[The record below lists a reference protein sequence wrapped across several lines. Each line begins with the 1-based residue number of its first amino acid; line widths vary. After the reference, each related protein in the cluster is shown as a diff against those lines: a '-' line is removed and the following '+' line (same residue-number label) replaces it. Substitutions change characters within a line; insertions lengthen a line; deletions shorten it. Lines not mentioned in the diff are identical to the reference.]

1 MSRISLV
8 LLLLLFGSM
17 PPAVRAVGLP
27 DGYRTAMHRPM
38 HWETFDQ
45 FLTPPG
51 TSAGS
56 GVQIVGT
63 KSLSNSD
70 LSLALAQR
78 QDLEAAAEPDL
89 PLHWLKRL
97 PGNEKMGENKQFIR
111 PCTVPG
117 RIPPPGTGE
126 SRGSSRGLD
135 PRLQLAPPRS
145 SAETRQGTGMVPPAT
160 GESRGSRGTGFTSR
174 LDPILGRLIQDH
186 KEVEQLKGLLVLVER
201 DQNRLNAE
209 SREMKQRML
218 RLLKSSGAAA
228 SSAASQTSSVTRRP
242 KMPQDFESGYKK
254 AHSNAEAHRLGK
266 AMSPTLNFFFGKEL
280 SEIAKYNGPDAP
292 LLEMSPKKHGKRR
305 LIPNDQNKFN

>member
-1 MSRISLV
+1 
-8 LLLLLFGSM
+8 
-17 PPAVRAVGLP
+17 
-27 DGYRTAMHRPM
+27 
-38 HWETFDQ
+38 
-45 FLTPPG
+45 
-51 TSAGS
+51 
-56 GVQIVGT
+56 
-63 KSLSNSD
+63 
-70 LSLALAQR
+70 
-78 QDLEAAAEPDL
+78 
-89 PLHWLKRL
+89 
-97 PGNEKMGENKQFIR
+97 
-111 PCTVPG
+111 
-117 RIPPPGTGE
+117 
-126 SRGSSRGLD
+126 
-135 PRLQLAPPRS
+135 
-145 SAETRQGTGMVPPAT
+145 MVPPAT